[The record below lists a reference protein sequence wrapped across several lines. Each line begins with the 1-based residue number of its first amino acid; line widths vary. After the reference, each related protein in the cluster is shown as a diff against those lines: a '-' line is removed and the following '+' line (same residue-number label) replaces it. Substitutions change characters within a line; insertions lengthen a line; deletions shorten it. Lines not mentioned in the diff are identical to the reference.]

1 MDRSDIPD
9 EGTNV
14 EELMRKIKENIKTR
28 RAIDLCANAGD
39 MTGMR
44 ADEAEGNASR
54 EKGDPKDW
62 DYVKSN
68 WDIQNNNYFISSH
81 RRILGRIL
89 VKGRDLVHGEVRRYV
104 DPMVWKQREFN
115 ASIVRILNDIAVRLG
130 GISSQID
137 GKIAQSQSTI
147 SAQIDD
153 KIGQS
158 QSTISAQI
166 DDKIAQ
172 SQSTIS
178 AQIDDKIAQSQSTIS
193 AQIDDK
199 IAQSQSTISAQIDD
213 KIIQSESKISL
224 EIGEQVKSV
233 VASMNEDIEN
243 RVWLAEILDGR
254 IANESVRASN
264 TISESHADYINYFVF
279 EERFRG
285 TRADIKE
292 RQSAFI
298 KYFKGCRNVLD
309 IGCGRGEFQELL
321 RDHEIGGRGIDIDE
335 DMVNFCKSKGL
346 DVEKIDAVSYLQ
358 KLEDKSLDGIF
369 IDQVVE
375 HLEQEYLIEMLNLSF
390 MKLIYGGTIVV
401 ETVNPLS
408 FFSFANFYLD
418 MSHKRPVHPETLGF
432 LLNVAGFRE
441 IKIELI
447 APVRDDARLKKIK
460 IGERRDEHSEEIEI
474 YNHNIDMLNA
484 IIYGPQDYALIGI
497 K

>member
-1 MDRSDIPD
+1 VDRSDIPD

-153 KIGQS
+153 KIGR
-158 QSTISAQI
+158 
-166 DDKIAQ
+166 
-172 SQSTIS
+172 
-178 AQIDDKIAQSQSTIS
+178 SQSTIS

-233 VASMNEDIEN
+233 VAAMNEDIEN
-243 RVWLAEILDGR
+243 RAWLAEILDGR
-254 IANESVRASN
+254 IAKESVRASN

-309 IGCGRGEFQELL
+309 IGCGRGEFQEVL
-321 RDHEIGGRGIDIDE
+321 RDHEIGGHGIDIDE

-408 FFSFANFYLD
+408 FFSFANFYID
-418 MSHKRPVHPETLGF
+418 MSHKRPVHPETLRF
-432 LLNVAGFRE
+432 LLNAAGFRE

-460 IGERRDEHSEEIEI
+460 IGERRDGHREEIEI

>member
-39 MTGMR
+39 TAGGK
-44 ADEAEGNASR
+44 ADESEEHAPFEIGKPG
-54 EKGDPKDW
+54 EW
-62 DYVKSN
+62 DYVNSN
-68 WDIQNNNYFISSH
+68 RDIQNDNYIISSH
-81 RRILGRIL
+81 RRILGKVL
-89 VKGRDLVHGEVRRYV
+89 VKGRELVHGEVRRYV

-115 ASIVRILNDIAVRLG
+115 TSIVRILNDIAVRLG

-137 GKIAQSQSTI
+137 DKIAQSQSTI

-153 KIGQS
+153 KIGR
-158 QSTISAQI
+158 
-166 DDKIAQ
+166 
-172 SQSTIS
+172 
-178 AQIDDKIAQSQSTIS
+178 
-193 AQIDDK
+193 
-199 IAQSQSTISAQIDD
+199 SQSTISAQIDD
-213 KIIQSESKISL
+213 KIIQSESKISSD
-224 EIGEQVKSV
+224 IGEQVKSV
-233 VASMNEDIEN
+233 VAAMNEDIEN
-243 RVWLAEILDGR
+243 RAWLAEILDGR
-254 IANESVRASN
+254 IAKESVRASN

-321 RDHEIGGRGIDIDE
+321 RDHEIGGHGIDIDE

-460 IGERRDEHSEEIEI
+460 IGERRDGHREEIEI

>member
-1 MDRSDIPD
+1 VDRSDIPD

-39 MTGMR
+39 TAGGK
-44 ADEAEGNASR
+44 ADESEEHAPFEIGKPG
-54 EKGDPKDW
+54 EW
-62 DYVKSN
+62 DYVNSN
-68 WDIQNNNYFISSH
+68 RDIQNDNYIISSH
-81 RRILGRIL
+81 RRILGKVL
-89 VKGRDLVHGEVRRYV
+89 VKGRELVHGEVRRYV

-115 ASIVRILNDIAVRLG
+115 TSIVRILNDIAVRLG

-137 GKIAQSQSTI
+137 DKIAQSQSTI

-153 KIGQS
+153 KIGR
-158 QSTISAQI
+158 
-166 DDKIAQ
+166 
-172 SQSTIS
+172 
-178 AQIDDKIAQSQSTIS
+178 
-193 AQIDDK
+193 
-199 IAQSQSTISAQIDD
+199 SQSTISAQIDD
-213 KIIQSESKISL
+213 KIIQSESKISSD
-224 EIGEQVKSV
+224 IGEQVKSV
-233 VASMNEDIEN
+233 VAAMNEDIEN
-243 RVWLAEILDGR
+243 RAWLAEILDGR
-254 IANESVRASN
+254 IAKESVRASN

-321 RDHEIGGRGIDIDE
+321 RDHEIGGHGIDIDE

-375 HLEQEYLIEMLNLSF
+375 HLEQEYLIKMLNLSF

-408 FFSFANFYLD
+408 FFSFANFYID
-418 MSHKRPVHPETLGF
+418 MSHKRPVHPETLRF
-432 LLNVAGFRE
+432 LLNAAGFRE

-460 IGERRDEHSEEIEI
+460 IGERRDGHREEIEI

>member
-39 MTGMR
+39 TAGGK
-44 ADEAEGNASR
+44 ADESEEHAPFEIGKPG
-54 EKGDPKDW
+54 EW
-62 DYVKSN
+62 DYVNSN
-68 WDIQNNNYFISSH
+68 RDIQNDNYIISSH
-81 RRILGRIL
+81 RRILGKVL
-89 VKGRDLVHGEVRRYV
+89 VKGRELVHGEVRRYV

-115 ASIVRILNDIAVRLG
+115 TSIVRILNDIAVRLG

-137 GKIAQSQSTI
+137 DKIAQSQSTI

-153 KIGQS
+153 KIGR
-158 QSTISAQI
+158 
-166 DDKIAQ
+166 
-172 SQSTIS
+172 
-178 AQIDDKIAQSQSTIS
+178 
-193 AQIDDK
+193 
-199 IAQSQSTISAQIDD
+199 SQSTISAQIDD

-233 VASMNEDIEN
+233 VAAMNEDIEN
-243 RVWLAEILDGR
+243 RAWLAEILDGR
-254 IANESVRASN
+254 IAKESVRASN

-408 FFSFANFYLD
+408 FFSFANFYID
-418 MSHKRPVHPETLGF
+418 MSHKRPVHPETLRF
-432 LLNVAGFRE
+432 LLNAAGFRE

-460 IGERRDEHSEEIEI
+460 IGERRDGHREEIEI

>member
-1 MDRSDIPD
+1 VDRSDIPD

-39 MTGMR
+39 TAGGK
-44 ADEAEGNASR
+44 ADESEEHAPFEIGKPG
-54 EKGDPKDW
+54 EW
-62 DYVKSN
+62 DYVNSN
-68 WDIQNNNYFISSH
+68 RDIQNDNYIISSH
-81 RRILGRIL
+81 RRILGKVL
-89 VKGRDLVHGEVRRYV
+89 VKGRELVHGEVRRYV

-115 ASIVRILNDIAVRLG
+115 TSIVRILNDIAVRLG

-137 GKIAQSQSTI
+137 DKIAQSQSTI

-153 KIGQS
+153 KIGR
-158 QSTISAQI
+158 
-166 DDKIAQ
+166 
-172 SQSTIS
+172 
-178 AQIDDKIAQSQSTIS
+178 
-193 AQIDDK
+193 
-199 IAQSQSTISAQIDD
+199 SQSTISAQIDD
-213 KIIQSESKISL
+213 KIIQSESKISSD
-224 EIGEQVKSV
+224 IGEQVKSV
-233 VASMNEDIEN
+233 VAAMNEDIEN
-243 RVWLAEILDGR
+243 RAWLAEILDGR
-254 IANESVRASN
+254 IAKESVRASN

-321 RDHEIGGRGIDIDE
+321 RDYEIGGHGIDIDE

-375 HLEQEYLIEMLNLSF
+375 HLEQEYLIKMLNLSF

-408 FFSFANFYLD
+408 FFSFANFYID
-418 MSHKRPVHPETLGF
+418 MSHKRPVHPETLRF
-432 LLNVAGFRE
+432 LLNAAGFRE

-460 IGERRDEHSEEIEI
+460 IGERRDGHREEIEI

>member
-1 MDRSDIPD
+1 VDKSDIPD
-9 EGTNV
+9 ESTNV
-14 EELMRKIKENIKTR
+14 EEIMRNIKENIKTR
-28 RAIDLCANAGD
+28 RAIGVCANAGD
-39 MTGMR
+39 TAGGK
-44 ADEAEGNASR
+44 ADESEEHAPFEIGKPG
-54 EKGDPKDW
+54 EW
-62 DYVKSN
+62 DYVNSN
-68 WDIQNNNYFISSH
+68 RDIQNDNYIISSH
-81 RRILGRIL
+81 RRILGKVL
-89 VKGRDLVHGEVRRYV
+89 VKGRELVHGEVRRYV
-104 DPMVWKQREFN
+104 DPMVWKQKEFN

-130 GISSQID
+130 GISAQID

-147 SAQIDD
+147 SAQVDD
-153 KIGQS
+153 KIGRSQSTISAQVDDKITQS

-166 DDKIAQ
+166 DGKIA
-172 SQSTIS
+172 
-178 AQIDDKIAQSQSTIS
+178 
-193 AQIDDK
+193 
-199 IAQSQSTISAQIDD
+199 
-213 KIIQSESKISL
+213 QSESKISS

-233 VASMNEDIEN
+233 IAAMNEDIEN
-243 RVWLAEILDGR
+243 RAWLAEILDGR
-254 IANESVRASN
+254 IAKESVRASN

-321 RDHEIGGRGIDIDE
+321 RDHEIGGHGIDIDE

-375 HLEQEYLIEMLNLSF
+375 HLEQEYLIKMLNLSF

-408 FFSFANFYLD
+408 FFSFANFYID
-418 MSHKRPVHPETLGF
+418 MSHKRPVHPETLRF
-432 LLNVAGFRE
+432 LLNAAGFRE

-460 IGERRDEHSEEIEI
+460 IGERRDGHREEIEI

>member
-153 KIGQS
+153 KIGR
-158 QSTISAQI
+158 
-166 DDKIAQ
+166 
-172 SQSTIS
+172 
-178 AQIDDKIAQSQSTIS
+178 SQSTIS

-243 RVWLAEILDGR
+243 RAWLAEILDGR
-254 IANESVRASN
+254 IAKESVRASN

-309 IGCGRGEFQELL
+309 IGCGRGEFQEVL

-408 FFSFANFYLD
+408 FFSFANFYID
-418 MSHKRPVHPETLGF
+418 MSHKRPVHPETLRF
-432 LLNVAGFRE
+432 LLNAAGFRE

>member
-1 MDRSDIPD
+1 MDKSDIPD
-9 EGTNV
+9 ESTNV
-14 EELMRKIKENIKTR
+14 EEIMRNIKENIKTR
-28 RAIDLCANAGD
+28 RAIGVCANAGD
-39 MTGMR
+39 TAGGK
-44 ADEAEGNASR
+44 ADESEEHAPFEIGKP
-54 EKGDPKDW
+54 EEW
-62 DYVKSN
+62 DYVNSN
-68 WDIQNNNYFISSH
+68 RDIQNDNYFISSH
-81 RRILGRIL
+81 RRILGKVL
-89 VKGRDLVHGEVRRYV
+89 VKGRELVHGEVRRYV
-104 DPMVWKQREFN
+104 DPMVWKQKEFN

-130 GISSQID
+130 GISAQID

-147 SAQIDD
+147 SAQVDD
-153 KIGQS
+153 KITQS

-166 DDKIAQ
+166 DGKIA
-172 SQSTIS
+172 
-178 AQIDDKIAQSQSTIS
+178 
-193 AQIDDK
+193 
-199 IAQSQSTISAQIDD
+199 
-213 KIIQSESKISL
+213 QSESKISS

-233 VASMNEDIEN
+233 IAAMNEDIEN
-243 RVWLAEILDGR
+243 RAWLAEILDGR
-254 IANESVRASN
+254 IAKESVRASN

-321 RDHEIGGRGIDIDE
+321 RDYEIGGHGIDIDE

-375 HLEQEYLIEMLNLSF
+375 HLEQEYLIKMLNLSF

-408 FFSFANFYLD
+408 FFSFANFYID
-418 MSHKRPVHPETLGF
+418 MSHKRPVHPETLRF
-432 LLNVAGFRE
+432 LLNAAGFRE

-460 IGERRDEHSEEIEI
+460 IGERRDGHREEIEI

>member
-28 RAIDLCANAGD
+28 KAIDLCANAGD

-44 ADEAEGNASR
+44 ADEAEGHTPFKIGKPG
-54 EKGDPKDW
+54 EW

-68 WDIQNNNYFISSH
+68 WDIQNNNYSISSH
-81 RRILGRIL
+81 RRILGKVL
-89 VKGRDLVHGEVRRYV
+89 VKGRELVHGEVRRYV

-115 ASIVRILNDIAVRLG
+115 ASIIRILDDIAARLG
-130 GISSQID
+130 GIS
-137 GKIAQSQSTI
+137 AQV
-147 SAQIDD
+147 
-153 KIGQS
+153 
-158 QSTISAQI
+158 

-178 AQIDDKIAQSQSTIS
+178 AQVDDKIAQSQSTIS
-193 AQIDDK
+193 AQVDDK
-199 IAQSQSTISAQIDD
+199 IAQSQSTISAQVDD
-213 KIIQSESKISL
+213 KIAQSQSTISAQVDDKIAQSQSKISSD
-224 EIGEQVKSV
+224 IDEQVKSV
-233 VASMNEDIEN
+233 VAAMNEDIEN
-243 RVWLAEILDGR
+243 RAWLAGILDNR
-254 IANESVRASN
+254 IAKESVRASN

-285 TRADIKE
+285 ARADIKE

-408 FFSFANFYLD
+408 FFSFANFYID
-418 MSHKRPVHPETLGF
+418 MSHKRPVHPETLRF

>member
-1 MDRSDIPD
+1 VDRSDIPD

-153 KIGQS
+153 KIGR
-158 QSTISAQI
+158 
-166 DDKIAQ
+166 
-172 SQSTIS
+172 
-178 AQIDDKIAQSQSTIS
+178 SQSTIS

>member
-39 MTGMR
+39 TAGGK
-44 ADEAEGNASR
+44 ADESEEHAPFEIGKP
-54 EKGDPKDW
+54 EEW
-62 DYVKSN
+62 DYVNSN
-68 WDIQNNNYFISSH
+68 RDIQNDNYFISSH
-81 RRILGRIL
+81 RRILGKVL
-89 VKGRDLVHGEVRRYV
+89 VKGRELVHGEVRRYV
-104 DPMVWKQREFN
+104 DPMVWKQKEFN
-115 ASIVRILNDIAVRLG
+115 ASIIRILNDISVRLG
-130 GISSQID
+130 GISAQVDGKIAQSPLTISAQVD

-147 SAQIDD
+147 SAQVD
-153 KIGQS
+153 G
-158 QSTISAQI
+158 
-166 DDKIAQ
+166 KIAQ
-172 SQSTIS
+172 SQS
-178 AQIDDKIAQSQSTIS
+178 
-193 AQIDDK
+193 
-199 IAQSQSTISAQIDD
+199 
-213 KIIQSESKISL
+213 KISSD
-224 EIGEQVKSV
+224 IGEQVKSV
-233 VASMNEDIEN
+233 VAAMNEDIEN
-243 RVWLAEILDGR
+243 RAWLAEILDGR
-254 IANESVRASN
+254 IAKESVRASN
-264 TISESHADYINYFVF
+264 TISECHADYINYFVF

-321 RDHEIGGRGIDIDE
+321 RDYEIGGHGIDIDE

-375 HLEQEYLIEMLNLSF
+375 HLEQEYLIKMLNLSF

>member
-81 RRILGRIL
+81 RRILGRVL

-153 KIGQS
+153 KIGRS

-178 AQIDDKIAQSQSTIS
+178 AQV
-193 AQIDDK
+193 
-199 IAQSQSTISAQIDD
+199 DD

-254 IANESVRASN
+254 IAKESVRASN

-408 FFSFANFYLD
+408 FFSFANFYID

>member
-1 MDRSDIPD
+1 MDKSDIPD
-9 EGTNV
+9 ESTNV
-14 EELMRKIKENIKTR
+14 EEIMRNIKENIKTR
-28 RAIDLCANAGD
+28 RAIGVCANAGD
-39 MTGMR
+39 TAGGK
-44 ADEAEGNASR
+44 ADESEEHAPFEIGKP
-54 EKGDPKDW
+54 EEW
-62 DYVKSN
+62 DYVNSN
-68 WDIQNNNYFISSH
+68 RDIQNDNYFISSH
-81 RRILGRIL
+81 RRILGKVL
-89 VKGRDLVHGEVRRYV
+89 VKGRELVHGEVRRYV
-104 DPMVWKQREFN
+104 DPMVWKQKEFN

-130 GISSQID
+130 GISAQID

-147 SAQIDD
+147 SAQVDD
-153 KIGQS
+153 KIGRSQSTISAQVDDKITQS

-166 DDKIAQ
+166 DGKIA
-172 SQSTIS
+172 
-178 AQIDDKIAQSQSTIS
+178 
-193 AQIDDK
+193 
-199 IAQSQSTISAQIDD
+199 
-213 KIIQSESKISL
+213 QSESKISS

-233 VASMNEDIEN
+233 IAAMNEDIEN
-243 RVWLAEILDGR
+243 RAWLAEILDGR
-254 IANESVRASN
+254 IAKESVRASN

-321 RDHEIGGRGIDIDE
+321 RDYEIGGHGIDIDE

-375 HLEQEYLIEMLNLSF
+375 HLEQEYLIKMLNLSF

-408 FFSFANFYLD
+408 FFSFANFYID
-418 MSHKRPVHPETLGF
+418 MSHKRPVHPETLRF
-432 LLNVAGFRE
+432 LLNAAGFRE

-460 IGERRDEHSEEIEI
+460 IGERRDGHREEIEI

>member
-14 EELMRKIKENIKTR
+14 EEIMRNIKENIKTR
-28 RAIDLCANAGD
+28 RAIGVCANAGD

-81 RRILGRIL
+81 RRILGRVL

-115 ASIVRILNDIAVRLG
+115 TSIVRILNDIAVRLG
-130 GISSQID
+130 GISS
-137 GKIAQSQSTI
+137 
-147 SAQIDD
+147 
-153 KIGQS
+153 
-158 QSTISAQI
+158 
-166 DDKIAQ
+166 
-172 SQSTIS
+172 
-178 AQIDDKIAQSQSTIS
+178 QIDDKIAQSQSTIS

>member
-1 MDRSDIPD
+1 VDKSDIPD
-9 EGTNV
+9 ESTNV
-14 EELMRKIKENIKTR
+14 EEIMRNIKENIKTR
-28 RAIDLCANAGD
+28 RAIGVCANAGD
-39 MTGMR
+39 TAGGK
-44 ADEAEGNASR
+44 ADESEEHAPFEIGKPG
-54 EKGDPKDW
+54 EW
-62 DYVKSN
+62 DYVNSN
-68 WDIQNNNYFISSH
+68 RDIQNDNYIISSH
-81 RRILGRIL
+81 RRILGKVL
-89 VKGRDLVHGEVRRYV
+89 VKGRELVHGEVRRYV

-115 ASIVRILNDIAVRLG
+115 TSIVRILNDIAVRLG

-137 GKIAQSQSTI
+137 
-147 SAQIDD
+147 
-153 KIGQS
+153 
-158 QSTISAQI
+158 
-166 DDKIAQ
+166 DKIAQ

-178 AQIDDKIAQSQSTIS
+178 AQVDDKIGRSQSTISAQVDDKITQSQSTIS
-193 AQIDDK
+193 AQIDGK
-199 IAQSQSTISAQIDD
+199 IA
-213 KIIQSESKISL
+213 QSESKISS

-233 VASMNEDIEN
+233 IAAMNEDIEN
-243 RVWLAEILDGR
+243 RAWLAEILDGR
-254 IANESVRASN
+254 IAKESVRASN

-321 RDHEIGGRGIDIDE
+321 RDHEIGGHGIDIDE

-408 FFSFANFYLD
+408 FFSFANFYID
-418 MSHKRPVHPETLGF
+418 MSHKRPVHPETLRF
-432 LLNVAGFRE
+432 LLNAAGFRE

-460 IGERRDEHSEEIEI
+460 IGERRDGHREEIEI

>member
-1 MDRSDIPD
+1 VDKSDIPD
-9 EGTNV
+9 ESTNV
-14 EELMRKIKENIKTR
+14 EEIMRNIKENIKTR
-28 RAIDLCANAGD
+28 RAIGVCANAGD
-39 MTGMR
+39 TAGGK
-44 ADEAEGNASR
+44 ADESEEHAPFEIGKP
-54 EKGDPKDW
+54 EEW
-62 DYVKSN
+62 DYVNSN
-68 WDIQNNNYFISSH
+68 RDIQNDNYFISSH
-81 RRILGRIL
+81 RRILGKVL
-89 VKGRDLVHGEVRRYV
+89 VKGRELVHGEVRRYV

-115 ASIVRILNDIAVRLG
+115 TSIVRILNDIAVRLG

-137 GKIAQSQSTI
+137 DKIAQSQSTI

-153 KIGQS
+153 KIGR
-158 QSTISAQI
+158 
-166 DDKIAQ
+166 
-172 SQSTIS
+172 
-178 AQIDDKIAQSQSTIS
+178 
-193 AQIDDK
+193 
-199 IAQSQSTISAQIDD
+199 SQSTISAQIDD
-213 KIIQSESKISL
+213 KIIQSESKISSD
-224 EIGEQVKSV
+224 IGEQVKSV
-233 VASMNEDIEN
+233 VAAMNEDIEN
-243 RVWLAEILDGR
+243 RAWLAEILDGR
-254 IANESVRASN
+254 IAKESVRASN

-321 RDHEIGGRGIDIDE
+321 RDYEIGGHGIDIDE

-375 HLEQEYLIEMLNLSF
+375 HLEQEYLIKMLNLSF

-408 FFSFANFYLD
+408 FFSFANFYID
-418 MSHKRPVHPETLGF
+418 MSHKRPVHPETLRF
-432 LLNVAGFRE
+432 LLNAAGFRE

-460 IGERRDEHSEEIEI
+460 IGERRDGHREEIEI

>member
-1 MDRSDIPD
+1 MDKSDIPD
-9 EGTNV
+9 ESTNV
-14 EELMRKIKENIKTR
+14 EEIMRNIKENIKTR
-28 RAIDLCANAGD
+28 RAIGVCANAGD
-39 MTGMR
+39 TAGGK
-44 ADEAEGNASR
+44 ADESEEHAPFEIGKPG
-54 EKGDPKDW
+54 EW
-62 DYVKSN
+62 DYVNSN
-68 WDIQNNNYFISSH
+68 RDIQNDNYIISSH
-81 RRILGRIL
+81 RRILGKVL
-89 VKGRDLVHGEVRRYV
+89 VKGRELVHGEVRRYV
-104 DPMVWKQREFN
+104 DPMVWKQKEFN

-130 GISSQID
+130 GISAQID
-137 GKIAQSQSTI
+137 GKIAQSESTI
-147 SAQIDD
+147 SAQV
-153 KIGQS
+153 
-158 QSTISAQI
+158 

-172 SQSTIS
+172 SQLTIS
-178 AQIDDKIAQSQSTIS
+178 AQVDGKIAQSQS
-193 AQIDDK
+193 
-199 IAQSQSTISAQIDD
+199 
-213 KIIQSESKISL
+213 KISSD
-224 EIGEQVKSV
+224 IGEQVKSV
-233 VASMNEDIEN
+233 VAAMNEDSEN
-243 RVWLAEILDGR
+243 RAWLAEILDGR
-254 IANESVRASN
+254 IAKESVRASN

-321 RDHEIGGRGIDIDE
+321 RDYEIGGHGIDIDE

-375 HLEQEYLIEMLNLSF
+375 HLEQEYLIKMLNLSF

-408 FFSFANFYLD
+408 FFSFANFYID
-418 MSHKRPVHPETLGF
+418 MSHKRPVHPETLRF
-432 LLNVAGFRE
+432 LLNAAGFRE

-460 IGERRDEHSEEIEI
+460 IGERRDGHREEIEI

>member
-1 MDRSDIPD
+1 VDRSDIPD

-137 GKIAQSQSTI
+137 G
-147 SAQIDD
+147 
-153 KIGQS
+153 
-158 QSTISAQI
+158 
-166 DDKIAQ
+166 
-172 SQSTIS
+172 
-178 AQIDDKIAQSQSTIS
+178 KIAQSQSTIS

>member
-153 KIGQS
+153 KI
-158 QSTISAQI
+158 
-166 DDKIAQ
+166 
-172 SQSTIS
+172 
-178 AQIDDKIAQSQSTIS
+178 
-193 AQIDDK
+193 
-199 IAQSQSTISAQIDD
+199 AQSQSTISAQIDD

-243 RVWLAEILDGR
+243 RAWLAEILDGR
-254 IANESVRASN
+254 IAKESVRASN

-309 IGCGRGEFQELL
+309 IGCGRGEFQEVL

-408 FFSFANFYLD
+408 FFSFANFYID
-418 MSHKRPVHPETLGF
+418 MSHKRPVHPETLRF
-432 LLNVAGFRE
+432 LLNAAGFRE

>member
-14 EELMRKIKENIKTR
+14 EEIMRNIKENIKTR
-28 RAIDLCANAGD
+28 RAIGVCANAGD
-39 MTGMR
+39 TAGGK
-44 ADEAEGNASR
+44 ADESEEHAPFEIGKPG
-54 EKGDPKDW
+54 EW
-62 DYVKSN
+62 DYVNSN
-68 WDIQNNNYFISSH
+68 RDIQNDNYIISSH
-81 RRILGRIL
+81 RRILGKVL
-89 VKGRDLVHGEVRRYV
+89 VKGRELVHGEVRRYV
-104 DPMVWKQREFN
+104 DPMVWKQKEFN
-115 ASIVRILNDIAVRLG
+115 ASIVRTLNDIAVRLG
-130 GISSQID
+130 GISAQID
-137 GKIAQSQSTI
+137 GKIAQSQLTI
-147 SAQIDD
+147 SAQV
-153 KIGQS
+153 
-158 QSTISAQI
+158 

-178 AQIDDKIAQSQSTIS
+178 AQVDDKIAQSQSTIS
-193 AQIDDK
+193 AQVDDK
-199 IAQSQSTISAQIDD
+199 IAQSQS
-213 KIIQSESKISL
+213 KISSD
-224 EIGEQVKSV
+224 IGEQVKSV
-233 VASMNEDIEN
+233 VAAMNEDIEN

-418 MSHKRPVHPETLGF
+418 MSHKRPVHPETLRF
-432 LLNVAGFRE
+432 LLNAAGFRE

-460 IGERRDEHSEEIEI
+460 IGERRDGHREEIEI

>member
-1 MDRSDIPD
+1 VDKSDIPE

-14 EELMRKIKENIKTR
+14 EEIMRKIKENIKGR
-28 RAIDLCANAGD
+28 RAIDISAKTGD
-39 MTGMR
+39 M
-44 ADEAEGNASR
+44 ADRKLDETEEHAPYEARNLR
-54 EKGDPKDW
+54 EMEN
-62 DYVKSN
+62 VNSN
-68 WDIQNNNYFISSH
+68 WDIQNNNYVISSH
-81 RRILGRIL
+81 RRIIGKAL
-89 VKGRDLVHGEVRRYV
+89 VKGRELVHGEVRRYI
-104 DPMVWKQREFN
+104 DPTIWKQREFN
-115 ASIVRILNDIAVRLG
+115 ASIVRILNDMAVRIG
-130 GISSQID
+130 R
-137 GKIAQSQSTI
+137 I
-147 SAQIDD
+147 SARV
-153 KIGQS
+153 
-158 QSTISAQI
+158 

-178 AQIDDKIAQSQSTIS
+178 AQVDGKIAQSQSTISTQVDDKIAQSQSTIS
-193 AQIDDK
+193 AQVDDM
-199 IAQSQSTISAQIDD
+199 IAQSQSTISAQVDD
-213 KIIQSESKISL
+213 MIAQSKSKISS

-233 VASMNEDIEN
+233 VAAMNEDIEN
-243 RVWLAEILDGR
+243 RAWLAEILDGR
-254 IANESVRASN
+254 IAKESVCASN
-264 TISESHADYINYFVF
+264 AISESHADCINYFVF

-285 TRADIKE
+285 SRADIKE

-321 RDHEIGGRGIDIDE
+321 RDHEIGGHGIDVDE

-358 KLEDKSLDGIF
+358 NLEDKSLDGIF

-375 HLEQEYLIEMLNLSF
+375 HLEQEYLIRMLNLSY

-408 FFSFANFYLD
+408 FFSFANFYID
-418 MSHKRPVHPETLGF
+418 ISHKRPLHPETLRF
-432 LLNVAGFRE
+432 LLNAAGFRE
-441 IKIELI
+441 IQIELI
-447 APVRDDARLKKIK
+447 SPVRDDARLKKIK
-460 IGERRDEHSEEIEI
+460 TGERKDGRSEEIEI

>member
-1 MDRSDIPD
+1 VDKSDIPD
-9 EGTNV
+9 ESTNV
-14 EELMRKIKENIKTR
+14 EEIMRNIKENIKTR
-28 RAIDLCANAGD
+28 RAIGVCANAGD
-39 MTGMR
+39 TAGGK
-44 ADEAEGNASR
+44 ADESEEHAPFEIGKP
-54 EKGDPKDW
+54 EEW
-62 DYVKSN
+62 DYVNSN
-68 WDIQNNNYFISSH
+68 RDIQNDNYFISSH
-81 RRILGRIL
+81 RRILGKVL
-89 VKGRDLVHGEVRRYV
+89 VKGRELVHGEVRRYV
-104 DPMVWKQREFN
+104 DPMVWKQKEFN

-130 GISSQID
+130 GISAQID

-147 SAQIDD
+147 SAQVDD
-153 KIGQS
+153 KITQS

-166 DDKIAQ
+166 DGKIA
-172 SQSTIS
+172 
-178 AQIDDKIAQSQSTIS
+178 
-193 AQIDDK
+193 
-199 IAQSQSTISAQIDD
+199 
-213 KIIQSESKISL
+213 QSESKISS

-233 VASMNEDIEN
+233 IAAMNEDIEN
-243 RVWLAEILDGR
+243 RAWLAEILDGR
-254 IANESVRASN
+254 IAKESVRASN

-321 RDHEIGGRGIDIDE
+321 RDYEIGGHGIDIDE

-375 HLEQEYLIEMLNLSF
+375 HLEQEYLIKMLNLSF

-408 FFSFANFYLD
+408 FFSFANFYID
-418 MSHKRPVHPETLGF
+418 MSHKRPVHPETLRF
-432 LLNVAGFRE
+432 LLNAAGFRE

-460 IGERRDEHSEEIEI
+460 IGERRDGHREEIEI

>member
-81 RRILGRIL
+81 RRILGRVL

-115 ASIVRILNDIAVRLG
+115 TSIVRILNDIAVRLG
-130 GISSQID
+130 GISS
-137 GKIAQSQSTI
+137 
-147 SAQIDD
+147 
-153 KIGQS
+153 
-158 QSTISAQI
+158 
-166 DDKIAQ
+166 
-172 SQSTIS
+172 
-178 AQIDDKIAQSQSTIS
+178 
-193 AQIDDK
+193 QIDDK

-408 FFSFANFYLD
+408 FFSFANFYID
-418 MSHKRPVHPETLGF
+418 MSHKRPVHPETLRF
-432 LLNVAGFRE
+432 LLNAAGFRE

>member
-137 GKIAQSQSTI
+137 G
-147 SAQIDD
+147 
-153 KIGQS
+153 
-158 QSTISAQI
+158 
-166 DDKIAQ
+166 
-172 SQSTIS
+172 
-178 AQIDDKIAQSQSTIS
+178 KIAQSQSTIS

>member
-153 KIGQS
+153 KIGRS

-178 AQIDDKIAQSQSTIS
+178 AQVDDKIAQSQS
-193 AQIDDK
+193 
-199 IAQSQSTISAQIDD
+199 
-213 KIIQSESKISL
+213 KISSD
-224 EIGEQVKSV
+224 IGEQVKSV
-233 VASMNEDIEN
+233 VAAMNEDIEN
-243 RVWLAEILDGR
+243 RAWLAEILDGR
-254 IANESVRASN
+254 IAKESVRASN

-408 FFSFANFYLD
+408 FFSFANFYID
-418 MSHKRPVHPETLGF
+418 MSHKRPVHPETLRF
-432 LLNVAGFRE
+432 LLNAAGFRE

-484 IIYGPQDYALIGI
+484 TIYGPQDYALIGI

>member
-14 EELMRKIKENIKTR
+14 EEIMRNIKENIKTR
-28 RAIDLCANAGD
+28 RAIGVCANAGD
-39 MTGMR
+39 TAGGK
-44 ADEAEGNASR
+44 ADESEEHAPFEIGKPG
-54 EKGDPKDW
+54 EW
-62 DYVKSN
+62 DYVNSN
-68 WDIQNNNYFISSH
+68 RDIQNDNYIISSH
-81 RRILGRIL
+81 RRILGKVL
-89 VKGRDLVHGEVRRYV
+89 VKGRELVHGEVRRYV
-104 DPMVWKQREFN
+104 DPMVWKQKEFN
-115 ASIVRILNDIAVRLG
+115 ASIVRTLNDIAVRLG
-130 GISSQID
+130 GISAQID
-137 GKIAQSQSTI
+137 GKIAQSQLTI
-147 SAQIDD
+147 SAQV
-153 KIGQS
+153 
-158 QSTISAQI
+158 

-178 AQIDDKIAQSQSTIS
+178 AQVDDKIAQSQSTIS
-193 AQIDDK
+193 AQVDDK
-199 IAQSQSTISAQIDD
+199 IAQSQS
-213 KIIQSESKISL
+213 KISSD
-224 EIGEQVKSV
+224 IGEQVKSV
-233 VASMNEDIEN
+233 VAAMNEDIEN
-243 RVWLAEILDGR
+243 RAWLAEILDGR
-254 IANESVRASN
+254 IAKESVRASN

-321 RDHEIGGRGIDIDE
+321 RDHEIGGHGIDIDE

-375 HLEQEYLIEMLNLSF
+375 HLEQEYLIKMLNLSF

-408 FFSFANFYLD
+408 FFSFANFYID
-418 MSHKRPVHPETLGF
+418 MSHKRPVHPETLRF
-432 LLNVAGFRE
+432 LLNAAGFRE

-460 IGERRDEHSEEIEI
+460 IGERRDGHREEIEI

>member
-14 EELMRKIKENIKTR
+14 EEIMRNIKENIKTR
-28 RAIDLCANAGD
+28 RAIGVCANAGD
-39 MTGMR
+39 TAGGK
-44 ADEAEGNASR
+44 ADESEEHAPFEIGKPG
-54 EKGDPKDW
+54 EW
-62 DYVKSN
+62 DYVNSN
-68 WDIQNNNYFISSH
+68 RDIQNDNYIISSH
-81 RRILGRIL
+81 RRILGKVL
-89 VKGRDLVHGEVRRYV
+89 VKGRELVHGEVRRYV
-104 DPMVWKQREFN
+104 DPMVWKQKEFN
-115 ASIVRILNDIAVRLG
+115 ASIVRTLNDIAVRLG
-130 GISSQID
+130 GISAQID
-137 GKIAQSQSTI
+137 GKIAQSQLTI
-147 SAQIDD
+147 SAQV
-153 KIGQS
+153 
-158 QSTISAQI
+158 

-178 AQIDDKIAQSQSTIS
+178 AQVDDKIAQSQSTIS
-193 AQIDDK
+193 AQVDDK
-199 IAQSQSTISAQIDD
+199 IAQSQSTISAQVDD
-213 KIIQSESKISL
+213 KIAQSQSKISSD
-224 EIGEQVKSV
+224 IGEQVKSV
-233 VASMNEDIEN
+233 VAAMNEDIEN
-243 RVWLAEILDGR
+243 RAWLAEILDGR
-254 IANESVRASN
+254 IAKESVRASN

-321 RDHEIGGRGIDIDE
+321 RDHEIGGHGIDIDE

-375 HLEQEYLIEMLNLSF
+375 HLEQEYLIKMLNLSF

-408 FFSFANFYLD
+408 FFSFANFYID
-418 MSHKRPVHPETLGF
+418 MSHKRPVHPETLRF
-432 LLNVAGFRE
+432 LLNAAGFRE

-460 IGERRDEHSEEIEI
+460 IGERRDGHREEIEI

>member
-1 MDRSDIPD
+1 VDRSDIPD

-39 MTGMR
+39 TAGGK
-44 ADEAEGNASR
+44 ADESEEHAPFEIGKPG
-54 EKGDPKDW
+54 EW
-62 DYVKSN
+62 DYVNSN
-68 WDIQNNNYFISSH
+68 RDIQNDNYIISSH
-81 RRILGRIL
+81 RRILGKVL
-89 VKGRDLVHGEVRRYV
+89 VKGRELVHGEVRRYV

-115 ASIVRILNDIAVRLG
+115 TSIVRILNDIAVRLG

-137 GKIAQSQSTI
+137 DKIAQSQSTI

-153 KIGQS
+153 KIGR
-158 QSTISAQI
+158 
-166 DDKIAQ
+166 
-172 SQSTIS
+172 
-178 AQIDDKIAQSQSTIS
+178 
-193 AQIDDK
+193 
-199 IAQSQSTISAQIDD
+199 SQSTISAQIDD
-213 KIIQSESKISL
+213 KIIQSESKISSD
-224 EIGEQVKSV
+224 IGEQVKSV
-233 VASMNEDIEN
+233 VAAMNEDIEN
-243 RVWLAEILDGR
+243 RAWLAEILDGR
-254 IANESVRASN
+254 IAKESVRASN

-321 RDHEIGGRGIDIDE
+321 RDHEIGGHGIDIDE

-408 FFSFANFYLD
+408 FFSFANFYID
-418 MSHKRPVHPETLGF
+418 MSHKRPVHPETLRF
-432 LLNVAGFRE
+432 LLNAAGFRE

-460 IGERRDEHSEEIEI
+460 IGERRDGHREEIEI